1 MRIEKSFRSD
11 QEIILR
17 FLDVLGGGSAIL
29 SGNKKARP
37 GFFIFAHTFIQD
49 VIDESFFKKEELLLA
64 ALEDEGFPA
73 DEGPIG
79 AMHSEQKKSRDAA
92 GTLVNAARAW
102 QAGEQDARAD
112 VGWAASEYTSTL
124 RQHMDR
130 LKNLIFPLLEQ
141 NLTPEDE
148 HRIAEG
154 FNNILFEGTMKNDQP
169 EKYLKIIETLEEELG
184 DWK

>member
-1 MRIEKSFRSD
+1 MRLERSFRSD

-37 GFFIFAHTFIQD
+37 GFFIFAHTFM
-49 VIDESFFKKEELLLA
+49 DEFVNENFFKKEVLLIT
-64 ALEDEGFPA
+64 ALENNGFPS

-79 AMHSEQKKSRDAA
+79 AMLADQAKGRDAA
-92 GTLVNAARAW
+92 QHMLNAAKGW
-102 QAGEQDARAD
+102 QDGDEDARGE
-112 VGWAASEYTSTL
+112 VGWATSEYTSML
-124 RQHMDR
+124 RQHIDR

-141 NLTPEDE
+141 NISPEDE
-148 HRIAEG
+148 HMISEGLNKIA
-154 FNNILFEGTMKNDQP
+154 FENSMKGDAD
-169 EKYLKIIETLEEELG
+169 KYVKLIVSLEDELS